1 MPLGVVYNSYA
12 GQRRESESSVK
23 KLNESST
30 VVVRISLKVK
40 CFNFFFQNST
50 YFILSLNSICNIG
63 LLHEEYFVLNIIFTL
78 PL

>member
-30 VVVRISLKVK
+30 VVVRITLKVK
-40 CFNFFFQNST
+40 CFNFFINT
-50 YFILSLNSICNIG
+50 VLILFYHSIV
-63 LLHEEYFVLNIIFTL
+63 FVI
-78 PL
+78 